1 MIRMVRRLGFLLL
14 GAGGILMLASL
25 GLAWWPTRG
34 QERAITIIARRFQY
48 MPNIV
53 RVRRSDIVTL
63 RLMSEDVHHGFYLD
77 GYEVQTSAL
86 PGQDGVVRFVA
97 DRTGKFAFRCSVTC
111 GAFHPYM
118 IGYLK
123 VEPDYRFWGATGAML
138 ALFGAAFVA
147 VGTQRTGTTS

>member
-1 MIRMVRRLGFLLL
+1 MIRTLRRVGMVLL
-14 GAGGILMLASL
+14 GAGAMLFLASVV
-25 GLAWWPTRG
+25 LAWWPARG
-34 QERAITIIARRFQY
+34 EERAVTVVARRFHY
-48 MPNIV
+48 TPNIV
-53 RVRRSDIVTL
+53 RVRRGDVVTI
-63 RLMSEDVHHGFYLD
+63 RLVSEDVHHGLYLD

-123 VEPDYRFWGATGAML
+123 VEPDYRFWGATGAVL

-147 VGTQRTGTTS
+147 VGTRGS

>member
-1 MIRMVRRLGFLLL
+1 MIRTLRRVGTVLL
-14 GAGGILMLASL
+14 GAGVMLFLASVV
-25 GLAWWPTRG
+25 LAWWPARG
-34 QERAITIIARRFQY
+34 EERAVTIVARRFHY
-48 MPNIV
+48 TPNIV
-53 RVRRSDIVTL
+53 RVRRGDVVTI
-63 RLMSEDVHHGFYLD
+63 RLVSEDVHHGLYLD

-97 DRTGKFAFRCSVTC
+97 DRTGRFAFRCSVTC

-123 VEPDYRFWGATGAML
+123 VEPDYRFWGATGAVL

-147 VGTQRTGTTS
+147 VGTRGSGS

>member
-1 MIRMVRRLGFLLL
+1 MLRRLGVILLAT
-14 GAGGILMLASL
+14 GALLFLASVV
-25 GLAWWPTRG
+25 LAWWPMRG
-34 QERAITIIARRFQY
+34 QERAITIVARRFQY
-48 MPNIV
+48 TPNIV
-53 RVRRSDIVTL
+53 RVRRGDIITI

-77 GYEVQTSAL
+77 GYELQTSAL

-97 DRTGKFAFRCSVTC
+97 DKAGKFAFRCSVTC

-123 VEPDYRFWGATGAML
+123 VEPDSRFLGATAAVL

-147 VGTQRTGTTS
+147 VGARRATAGS

>member
-1 MIRMVRRLGFLLL
+1 MVRMMRRLGLLLL
-14 GAGGILMLASL
+14 GAGVILMLASI
-25 GLAWWPTRG
+25 GLAWWPARG
-34 QERAITIIARRFQY
+34 EERAITIVARRFQY
-48 MPNIV
+48 IPNIV
-53 RVRRSDIVTL
+53 RVRRGDVVTI

-123 VEPDYRFWGATGAML
+123 VEPDYRFWGATGAVL

-147 VGTQRTGTTS
+147 AGMHRASTTS

>member
-1 MIRMVRRLGFLLL
+1 MIRTLRRLGLTLL
-14 GAGGILMLASL
+14 GAGALLFLTSVV
-25 GLAWWPTRG
+25 LAWWPTRG
-34 QERAITIIARRFQY
+34 EERAITIVARRFQY
-48 MPNIV
+48 TPNVV
-53 RVRRSDIVTL
+53 RVRRGDTVTI

-97 DRTGKFAFRCSVTC
+97 AKTGKFAFRCSVTC

-123 VEPDYRFWGATGAML
+123 VEPDYRFLGATGAVL

-147 VGTQRTGTTS
+147 VSARGASAGS